1 MEKPVIKSCRT
12 VLLLF
17 VFSGKTAIF
26 ISLFYLFAILTD
38 SSTFISYEKSS
49 EFSEW
54 LYGFS
59 SQENF
64 DDLWFYTDLSIS
76 MLASATCY
84 TLVMNSIRVLRKK

>member
-1 MEKPVIKSCRT
+1 MEQPVLKSRSII
-12 VLLLF
+12 LF
-17 VFSGKTAIF
+17 LFILSGKTAIF
-26 ISLFYLFAILTD
+26 ISFFCLAASLVD

-76 MLASATCY
+76 ILTSATCY
-84 TLVMNSIRVLRKK
+84 ILVMNLIRVLRRK